1 MSLLAVDGLT
11 VRAAGGREL
20 VSGLSFHMGR
30 GDRLGLI
37 GESGSGKSLTV
48 LALIGLLSPGM
59 TASGSVLLD
68 GLPVLEASQRRLD
81 RLRGRAVAV
90 VFQEPLTALDPLMRM
105 GAQVAGPLRRHRGLR
120 GRALR
125 RAVHDA
131 LAEVRL
137 ADVAR
142 VARAYPHE
150 ISGGQRQRVAIA
162 MALACEPALLIA
174 DEPTAQLD
182 TTVQAEVLALLD
194 DLVRARGMGLL
205 FVGHDLAVVAAV
217 TRRVLVLKDG
227 REVESGTVEEV
238 LRAPAHPYTRD
249 LVAAARR
256 LHGTLAGISRP
267 APAVRDGREGDATGR
282 TG

>member
-1 MSLLAVDGLT
+1 MSLLKVDGLT
-11 VRAAGGREL
+11 IRAGGGREL
-20 VSGLSFHMGR
+20 VSGLSFHVDK

-59 TASGSVLLD
+59 TASGEVLLD
-68 GLPVLEASQRRLD
+68 GLPVLGAAQRRLD
-81 RLRGRAVAV
+81 RMRGRTVAV
-90 VFQEPLTALDPLMRM
+90 VFQEPLAALDPLMRV

-125 RAVHDA
+125 RAVHEA

-137 ADVAR
+137 ADTAR
-142 VARAYPHE
+142 VAGAYPHE
-150 ISGGQRQRVAIA
+150 ISGGQRQRAAIA

-182 TTVQAEVLALLD
+182 TTVQAEVLALVD

-205 FVGHDLAVVAAV
+205 FVGHDLALVAAV
-217 TRRVLVLKDG
+217 TSRVLVLKDG
-227 REVESGTVEEV
+227 RQVESGTADEV

-256 LHGTLAGISRP
+256 LHGTLAGFRSGRP
-267 APAVRDGREGDATGR
+267 G
-282 TG
+282 

>member
-1 MSLLAVDGLT
+1 MSLLEVDGLT
-11 VRAAGGREL
+11 VRAADGRDL
-20 VSGLSFHMGR
+20 VSGLSFR
-30 GDRLGLI
+30 VDQADRLGLI

-59 TASGSVLLD
+59 TASGSALLD
-68 GLPVLEASQRRLD
+68 GVPVLGAPQRRLD
-81 RLRGRAVAV
+81 RLRGRAVSV
-90 VFQEPLTALDPLMRM
+90 VFQEPLAALDPLMRV
-105 GAQVAGPLRRHRGLR
+105 GAQLAEPLRRHRRLR
-120 GRALR
+120 GRMLR
-125 RAVHDA
+125 RTVLDS

-137 ADVAR
+137 ADAAR
-142 VARAYPHE
+142 IARAYPHE

-174 DEPTAQLD
+174 DEPTASLD

-217 TRRVLVLKDG
+217 TGRLLVLKDG
-227 REVESGTVEEV
+227 REVESGTVGEV

-256 LHGTLAGISRP
+256 LHGTLAGIRHL
-267 APAVRDGREGDATGR
+267 ARERDLDEGRDVAGEPR
-282 TG
+282 

>member
-1 MSLLAVDGLT
+1 MSLLTVDDLS
-11 VRAAGGREL
+11 VRADGGRAL
-20 VSGLSFHMGR
+20 VSGLSFRVGR

-68 GLPVLEASQRRLD
+68 GLAVLEASQRRLD
-81 RLRGRAVAV
+81 RLRGRSVAV
-90 VFQEPLTALDPLMRM
+90 VFQEPLAALDPLMRV

-125 RAVHDA
+125 GAVHDA

-137 ADVAR
+137 ADTTR
-142 VARAYPHE
+142 VARSYPYE

-217 TRRVLVLKDG
+217 TSRVLVLKDG
-227 REVESGTVEEV
+227 REVESGTAAEL

-256 LHGTLAGISRP
+256 LHGTLAGLARRDAGDGGRVSRGP
-267 APAVRDGREGDATGR
+267 G
-282 TG
+282 